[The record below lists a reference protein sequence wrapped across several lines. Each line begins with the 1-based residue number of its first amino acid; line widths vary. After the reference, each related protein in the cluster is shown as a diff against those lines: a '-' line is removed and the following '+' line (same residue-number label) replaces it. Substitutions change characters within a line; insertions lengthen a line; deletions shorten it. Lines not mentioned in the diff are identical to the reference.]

1 MTRVYNL
8 VHDDYNK
15 KRRRR
20 KKVLIDKWVFLLLY
34 GNPEMNLLRIFVWC
48 NSLEKVGDNKRGQS
62 ANKISEGNY
71 RLELSR

>member
-1 MTRVYNL
+1 MYKLSRVYMVDVPRNQ
-8 VHDDYNK
+8 
-15 KRRRR
+15 
-20 KKVLIDKWVFLLLY
+20 I
-34 GNPEMNLLRIFVWC
+34 